1 MESKQHRLLSNSW
14 IVIGIL
20 IVVIT
25 LATLIAM
32 HQLRQQGAPEYE
44 NPNRSKAPLE
54 TSEKRN
60 PAEKRLPPS
69 RKSTPTSDKTIK
81 ELVRAWNQGQADDI
95 AETFA

>member
-32 HQLRQQGAPEYE
+32 RQLRQQGAPEYE
-44 NPNRSKAPLE
+44 KPNRSKAPLE
-54 TSEKRN
+54 TSEKRK
-60 PAEKRLPPS
+60 PAERRPPS